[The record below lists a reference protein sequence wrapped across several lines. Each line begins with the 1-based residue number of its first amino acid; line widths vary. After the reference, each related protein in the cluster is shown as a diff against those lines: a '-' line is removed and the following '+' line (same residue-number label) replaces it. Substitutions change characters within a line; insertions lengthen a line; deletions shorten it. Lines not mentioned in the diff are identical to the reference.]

1 MCSIGLKEEKMQ
13 NSEKDVKEMIIE
25 AARGI
30 FARFGFSKTTMDE
43 IAKAAYKAKS
53 SIYHYFK
60 SKEEIF
66 REIVVK
72 ESRTLKEEITKAIN
86 QEDNP
91 QKKLRAYVITR
102 MHTLQKLANFYSALK
117 DEYLKHYEFIEKV
130 RKNHDRE
137 EMEII
142 KEILRDGNEKGVFD
156 IKDLEVTAF
165 AIIVALKGL
174 EYRWVQETDVSKI
187 EKDIDSLLAILFN
200 GIVKR

>member
-1 MCSIGLKEEKMQ
+1 MQ

>member
-1 MCSIGLKEEKMQ
+1 ML

-187 EKDIDSLLAILFN
+187 EKGIDSLLAILFN

>member
-1 MCSIGLKEEKMQ
+1 ML